1 MAQAH
6 TAKQVMALAKGR
18 KVYTYI
24 LASITVKNMEEK
36 VRKKLLPRGK

>member
-6 TAKQVMALAKGR
+6 IAKQVMALAKGS

-24 LASITVKNMEEK
+24 LDSITVKNWTKTLEK
-36 VRKKLLPRGK
+36 IITREK